1 MVAAAPAHMSR
12 FFCASYHPRS
22 VVLEDDFELLD
33 AWRSGDQLAGN
44 ALVRRHFSSV
54 YRFFRSKLDDGVE
67 DLTQQVLLALV
78 EGRDRLRG
86 QSSFR
91 AYLFGIARRKLMMH
105 LRGRYRADKVFS
117 PTDHS
122 IHELCASEAS
132 IGELLTAR
140 REQRLLVAALRSI
153 PVDFQIV
160 VELYYWEELSVAT
173 IAEITEVA
181 PGTVKSRLSRA
192 RGLLEQRLARLAK
205 VHGIETTGE
214 PVEAWVGSIRK
225 LVSPPD

>member
-1 MVAAAPAHMSR
+1 MS
-12 FFCASYHPRS
+12 PD
-22 VVLEDDFELLD
+22 DDFELLE
-33 AWRSGDQLAGN
+33 AWRSGDRLAGN

-54 YRFFRSKLDDGVE
+54 YRFFRSKLDDHVE

-78 EGRDRLRG
+78 EGRDRLRE

-117 PTDHS
+117 PADHS
-122 IHELCASEAS
+122 IHELLASDAS
-132 IGELLTAR
+132 IGELLAAR

-153 PVDFQIV
+153 PLDSQIV

-192 RGLLEQRLARLAK
+192 RGLLEHELARLARAQ
-205 VHGIETTGE
+205 GLATTGE
-214 PVEAWVGSIRK
+214 PVEQWVGSIRK
-225 LVSPPD
+225 LVCPGD

>member
-1 MVAAAPAHMSR
+1 MHNR
-12 FFCASYHPRS
+12 DED
-22 VVLEDDFELLD
+22 EDDFELLE
-33 AWRSGDQLAGN
+33 AWRAGDKLAGN

-67 DLTQQVLLALV
+67 DLAQQVLLALV
-78 EGRDRLRG
+78 EGRDRLHVA
-86 QSSFR
+86 SNFR
-91 AYLFGIARRKLMMH
+91 AYLFGIARHKLMMH

-117 PTDHS
+117 PADHS
-122 IHELCASEAS
+122 IHELFASEAS
-132 IGELLTAR
+132 LTEILAAR

-160 VELYYWEELSVAT
+160 VELHYWEDLSIAA

-192 RGLLEQRLARLAK
+192 RGMLETKLERLAK
-205 VHGIETTGE
+205 IHGIATSTGA
-214 PVEAWVGSIRK
+214 VEQWVSSVRG
-225 LVSPPD
+225 LVSPGDRGDEGERS